1 MCQYC
6 NRVQSAIARN
16 GTFWI
21 GPRRSSG
28 RISLQLQGPNIK
40 YTKIS
45 KKTND
50 PYSKVIPIKSL
61 HQAKQI
67 LLTQGLSGVNRT
79 WHNTLPEGR
88 NRPCNL
94 KVIEAILNYFP

>member
-6 NRVQSAIARN
+6 NRIQSAIARHRI
-16 GTFWI
+16 FWI
-21 GPRRSSG
+21 GSRRSSG
-28 RISLQLQGPNIK
+28 RISLSLQGPDIR

-45 KKTND
+45 KKTNN
-50 PYSKVIPIKSL
+50 PYSKVIPIQSL

-67 LLTQGLSGVNRT
+67 LLTKGMSSVNRS

-94 KVIEAILNYFP
+94 KVIEAILNNFP